1 MLMNKY
7 KDDSMKDIKLKSFM
21 VLIFFANI
29 VLIQIG
35 CGTEK
40 AEEETKDEVVKLEEV
55 PVEQIPLD
63 YIVVLSRKGFKV
75 KSGECPPPFK
85 NNTVLKIPKSAKV
98 KIVFKKLKKINV
110 KIEKG
115 KDKGKFSPYKKKE
128 YIWKDAQGK
137 LFIKSGKKIFEI
149 HAR

>member
-1 MLMNKY
+1 MLMIKY
-7 KDDSMKDIKLKSFM
+7 KQDSMKDKKYKTLM
-21 VLIFFANI
+21 LLLISLSI

-35 CGTEK
+35 CGSEK
-40 AEEETKDEVVKLEEV
+40 AEEETSDEVVKLEEV
-55 PVEQIPLD
+55 PIKQIPLD
-63 YIVVLSRKGFKV
+63 YIVELSRKGFEV

-98 KIVFKKLKKINV
+98 KIVFKKLKKIKI

-128 YIWKDAQGK
+128 YIWKDAEGK